1 MRVGKT
7 EIWRAAW
14 IVCLAALTHAAGAQ
28 TVAPDSSWHG
38 WAFLA
43 LGPGA
48 ANADTRLAGDLG
60 AWFTR
65 ARLALS
71 VRTAMASRFL
81 EPGATGDI
89 AVLVGIHPRS
99 DRHTDVVAGAGL
111 GVSRE
116 QGSGGEN
123 LEARPA
129 LAFGAQAN
137 LNYAVI
143 GIGID
148 AFASLADHRQIW
160 GVGIALALG
169 AFR

>member
-48 ANADTRLAGDLG
+48 ANAD
-60 AWFTR
+60 TR